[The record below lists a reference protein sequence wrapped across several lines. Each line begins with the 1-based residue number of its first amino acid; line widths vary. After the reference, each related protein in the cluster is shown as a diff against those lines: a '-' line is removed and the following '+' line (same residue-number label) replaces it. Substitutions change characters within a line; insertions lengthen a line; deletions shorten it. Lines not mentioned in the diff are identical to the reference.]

1 MHPKRYIWLS
11 VFQVIA
17 IICAL
22 VAFYF
27 WAPWF
32 SSLSADEATAK
43 FPGRVASSWR
53 AVTVQHGNIREWRL
67 GTPSQNPVGF
77 SLCTV
82 VLFSAVVYLV
92 GSTYYIRKH
101 KRGERPVA

>member
-1 MHPKRYIWLS
+1 MHSKRFIWLS

-17 IICAL
+17 IFCAL

-32 SSLSADEATAK
+32 SSLSADEAAAEY
-43 FPGRVASSWR
+43 PGRVAPSWR
-53 AVTVQHGNIREWRL
+53 AVTVQHGNISEWRL
-67 GTPSQNPVGF
+67 GTPGQNPMGF

-82 VLFSAVVYLV
+82 VLVSSVVYLV
-92 GSTYYIRKH
+92 GSALYIRKH
-101 KRGERPVA
+101 KPIA

>member
-17 IICAL
+17 IVCVL
-22 VAFYF
+22 GTFYI
-27 WAPWF
+27 WAPWA
-32 SSLSADEATAK
+32 SSLSADEAAAK
-43 FPGRVASSWR
+43 YPGRVAPSWR
-53 AVTVQHGNIREWRL
+53 AVTVQHGNISEWRL

-82 VLFSAVVYLV
+82 ALFSAVIYLV

-101 KRGERPVA
+101 K